1 LHVRCAAVEAAH
13 WNRLSFRRWRLT
25 DDQGRPGSTEEHVMI
40 HALRLLHILSGAFW
54 FGALLF
60 SVRFVMPSLR
70 AVGPAA
76 GPVMAQLNQR
86 GITAAFMGAAIVNL
100 ASGIWLTFI
109 VSGGAPGAWMKS
121 GMGRTIGAGAA
132 CAILAL
138 LVGMI
143 VNPPAVKRMGQIAA
157 AAAKRGGPPSPE
169 EAAEIQRL
177 QQRMARGNVFVA
189 ILLTL
194 AISAMAVARYT

>member
-1 LHVRCAAVEAAH
+1 
-13 WNRLSFRRWRLT
+13 
-25 DDQGRPGSTEEHVMI
+25 MI

-54 FGALLF
+54 FGAVIF
-60 SVRFVMPSLR
+60 AVRFLMPSLR
-70 AVGPAA
+70 AVGPGA

-86 GITAAFMGAAIVNL
+86 GMTVAFMGSAIVSL
-100 ASGIWLTFI
+100 GSGIWLMFI
-109 VSGGAPGAWMKS
+109 VSGGSLGEWMKT

-132 CAILAL
+132 CAILAMI
-138 LVGMI
+138 VGMI

-169 EAAEIQRL
+169 EAAEVQRL
-177 QQRMARGNVFVA
+177 QKRMASANLFVA

-194 AISAMAVARYT
+194 ALSAMAVARYT